1 MRIIMYLEKINGSED
16 VKKLSME
23 ELHALAGEMREALFH
38 RLTHTGGHFGPNFG
52 VVEMTIAM
60 HYVFNSPVDKF
71 VFDVSHQ
78 TYPHKMLTGRAYGC
92 LDENRFHEI
101 SGYSEP
107 SESDHDFFTVGH
119 TSTSVSLATGLA
131 KGRDVTGGTE
141 NIIAVI
147 GDGSLSGGEAL
158 EGLDYAGEM
167 KSNLIIVINDNE
179 QSIAEV
185 HGGLYKNLT
194 ELRNTNG
201 KAENNLFRAM
211 GLDYIYEEDGNN
223 IEKLIA
229 LFEKVKDIDH
239 PIAVHIH
246 TQKGK
251 GYAPAEENREAWHWC
266 MPFDRTTGQPTVTF
280 AGEDY
285 STLTED
291 LILSKM
297 KKDPSVVFVTAAVP
311 SNVGFPK
318 ANREKAGDQ
327 YIDVGIAEEQAVAMC
342 SGIAKNGGKPIFG
355 TNATFIQRTY
365 DQISQ
370 DVCINKSPVTM
381 IMNYTSVL
389 GLNDVTH
396 LGIYTIA
403 MLGNIPEL
411 VYLAPTCKEEYL
423 AMLDWSIEQ
432 QEHPVVISIPGN
444 GVHAAKYPVASDYS
458 QINKYQVCKK
468 GDTVAVLA
476 LGDFFQLGEE
486 AVSEIEKQ
494 TGRQV
499 TLINPRYASGLDLEL
514 LEDLKKDHSVV
525 VTLEDGILEGGFGQR
540 VAAYYGAS
548 DMKVQNFGLKK
559 EFYDR
564 YDAAKL
570 MEENHL
576 TAGQIA
582 EDVKNLLDD

>member
-1 MRIIMYLEKINGSED
+1 MYLEKINGPED

-23 ELHALAGEMREALFH
+23 QLNVLAGEMREALFH
-38 RLTHTGGHFGPNFG
+38 RLTKTGGHFGPNFG

-60 HYVFNSPVDKF
+60 HYVFDSPKDKF

-78 TYPHKMLTGRAYGC
+78 TYPHKMLTGRAYGY

-107 SESDHDFFTVGH
+107 SESEHDIFTIGH

-131 KGRDVTGGTE
+131 KGRDAVGGKE

-158 EGLDYAGEM
+158 EGLDFAGEM
-167 KSNLIIVINDNE
+167 TSNLIVVVNDNE
-179 QSIAEV
+179 QSIAEI

-194 ELRNTNG
+194 ELRESNG
-201 KAENNLFRAM
+201 EAPNNLFRAM
-211 GLDYIYEEDGNN
+211 GLDYIFEEEGNN

-229 LFEKVKDIDH
+229 LFQKVKDINH

-251 GYAPAEENREAWHWC
+251 GYEPAEENKEAWHWR
-266 MPFDRTTGQPTVTF
+266 MPFDRTTGKPLQNF
-280 AGEDY
+280 EGEDY
-285 STLTED
+285 SVLTGE
-291 LILSKM
+291 LLLNKM
-297 KKDPSVVFVTAAVP
+297 KKDKSVVFVTAAVP

-318 ANREKAGDQ
+318 ENREKAGNQ

-365 DQISQ
+365 DQFSQ
-370 DVCINKSPVTM
+370 DVCINQSPVTT
-381 IMNYTSVL
+381 ILNYSSVL

-396 LGIYTIA
+396 LGFYTIS
-403 MLGNIPEL
+403 MLSNIPNL

-423 AMLDWSIEQ
+423 AMLDWSVEQ
-432 QEHPVVISIPGN
+432 DKYPVVISMPGN
-444 GVHAAKYPVASDYS
+444 GVHPAKYPVASSYDPL
-458 QINKYQVCKK
+458 NEYQVCEK
-468 GDTVAVLA
+468 GEEVAVLA

-486 AVSEIEKQ
+486 AARSIEKE
-494 TGRQV
+494 TGKKV
-499 TLINPRYASGLDLEL
+499 TLINPRFASGLDEKL
-514 LEDLKKDHSVV
+514 LSDLK
-525 VTLEDGILEGGFGQR
+525 
-540 VAAYYGAS
+540 
-548 DMKVQNFGLKK
+548 
-559 EFYDR
+559 
-564 YDAAKL
+564 
-570 MEENHL
+570 ENHL
-576 TAGQIA
+576 TKELIMK
-582 EDVKNLLDD
+582 DVMKLLHA

>member
-1 MRIIMYLEKINGSED
+1 MYLEKIQGPDD

-23 ELHALAGEMREALFH
+23 QLNVLAGEMREALFN
-38 RLTHTGGHFGPNFG
+38 RLTKTGGHFGPNFG

-60 HYVFNSPVDKF
+60 HYVFDSPKDKF

-78 TYPHKMLTGRAYGC
+78 TYPHKMLTGRAYGY

-107 SESDHDFFTVGH
+107 SESEHDIFTIGH

-131 KGRDVTGGTE
+131 KGRDAVGGKE

-158 EGLDYAGEM
+158 EGLDFAGEM
-167 KSNLIIVINDNE
+167 TSNLIVVVNDNE
-179 QSIAEV
+179 QSIAEI

-194 ELRNTNG
+194 ELRESNG
-201 KAENNLFRAM
+201 EAPNNLFRAM
-211 GLDYIYEEDGNN
+211 GLDYIYEEEGNN

-229 LFEKVKDIDH
+229 LFQKVKDIDH

-251 GYAPAEENREAWHWC
+251 GYEPAEENREAWHWC
-266 MPFDRTTGQPTVTF
+266 MPFDRTTGKPLMTF
-280 AGEDY
+280 EGEDY
-285 STLTED
+285 STLTGD
-291 LILSKM
+291 LLLEKM
-297 KKDPSVVFVTAAVP
+297 KKDKSVVFVTAAVP

-318 ANREKAGDQ
+318 ANREKAGSQ

-365 DQISQ
+365 DQFSQ
-370 DVCINKSPVTM
+370 DVCINQSPVTT
-381 IMNYTSVL
+381 ILNYSSIL

-396 LGIYTIA
+396 LGFYTIS
-403 MLGNIPEL
+403 MLSNIPNL

-423 AMLDWSIEQ
+423 AMLDWSVDQ
-432 QEHPVVISIPGN
+432 DKYPVVISMPGN
-444 GVHAAKYPVASDYS
+444 GVHPAKYPVASSYDS
-458 QINKYQVCKK
+458 LNEYQVCEK
-468 GDTVAVLA
+468 GEEVAVLA

-486 AVSEIEKQ
+486 AARSIEKE
-494 TGRQV
+494 TGKKV
-499 TLINPRYASGLDLEL
+499 TLINPRFASGLDEKL
-514 LEDLKKDHSVV
+514 LSDLKENHRVV
-525 VTLEDGILEGGFGQR
+525 VTLEDGILEGGFGHK
-540 VAAYYGAS
+540 VAGYYSAS
-548 DMKVQNFGLKK
+548 DMKVLNFGLKK

-564 YDAAKL
+564 YDAEQL
-570 MEENHL
+570 LEENHL
-576 TAGQIA
+576 TKDWIA
-582 EDVKNLLDD
+582 KDVKEVLV

>member
-1 MRIIMYLEKINGSED
+1 MYLEKIQGPDD

-23 ELHALAGEMREALFH
+23 QLNVLAGEMREALFN
-38 RLTHTGGHFGPNFG
+38 RLTKTGGHFGPNFG

-60 HYVFNSPVDKF
+60 HYVFDSPKDKF

-78 TYPHKMLTGRAYGC
+78 TYPHKMLTGRAYGY

-107 SESDHDFFTVGH
+107 SESEHDIFTIGH

-131 KGRDVTGGTE
+131 KGRDAVGGKE

-158 EGLDYAGEM
+158 EGLDFAGEM
-167 KSNLIIVINDNE
+167 TSNLIVVVNDNE
-179 QSIAEV
+179 QSIAEI

-194 ELRNTNG
+194 ELRESNG
-201 KAENNLFRAM
+201 EAPNNLFRAM
-211 GLDYIYEEDGNN
+211 GLDYIYEEEGNN

-229 LFEKVKDIDH
+229 LFQKVKDIDH

-251 GYAPAEENREAWHWC
+251 GYEPAEENREAWHWC
-266 MPFDRTTGQPTVTF
+266 MPFDRTTGKPLITF
-280 AGEDY
+280 EGEDY
-285 STLTED
+285 STLTGD
-291 LILSKM
+291 LLLEKM
-297 KKDPSVVFVTAAVP
+297 KKDKSVVFVTAAVP

-318 ANREKAGDQ
+318 ANREKAGSQ

-365 DQISQ
+365 DQFSQ
-370 DVCINKSPVTM
+370 DVCINQSPVTT
-381 IMNYTSVL
+381 ILNYSSIL

-396 LGIYTIA
+396 LGFYTIS
-403 MLGNIPEL
+403 MLSNIPNL

-423 AMLDWSIEQ
+423 AMLDWSVDQ
-432 QEHPVVISIPGN
+432 DKYPVVISMPGN
-444 GVHAAKYPVASDYS
+444 GVHPAKYPVASSYDS
-458 QINKYQVCKK
+458 LNEYQVCEK
-468 GDTVAVLA
+468 GEEVAILA

-486 AVSEIEKQ
+486 AARSIEKE
-494 TGRQV
+494 TGKKV
-499 TLINPRYASGLDLEL
+499 TLINPRFASGLDEKL
-514 LEDLKKDHSVV
+514 LSDLKENHRVV
-525 VTLEDGILEGGFGQR
+525 VTLEDGILEGGFGHK
-540 VAAYYGAS
+540 VAGYYSAS
-548 DMKVQNFGLKK
+548 DMKVLNFGLKK

-564 YDAAKL
+564 YDAEQL
-570 MEENHL
+570 LEENHL
-576 TAGQIA
+576 TKDWIA
-582 EDVKNLLDD
+582 KDVKEVLV